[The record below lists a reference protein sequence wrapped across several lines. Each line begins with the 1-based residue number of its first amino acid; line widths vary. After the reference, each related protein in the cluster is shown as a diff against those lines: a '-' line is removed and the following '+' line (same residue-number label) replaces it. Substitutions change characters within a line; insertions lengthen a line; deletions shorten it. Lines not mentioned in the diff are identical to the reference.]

1 MTKIAQ
7 GLLIGLMALGSVFLW
22 IGIPVGWLILAS
34 RLTDTSAPS
43 LGPYVLIIFAI
54 PVSMVIVARV
64 LRRLDGV
71 YTRVS
76 GGPIEEGPVRASWL
90 KSMRGEREST
100 RRLTVLDTVMIWSV
114 SVALVAFGIWFFAFA
129 GSSLPGS

>member
-1 MTKIAQ
+1 MKTIAQ

-34 RLTDTSAPS
+34 HLTDSSAPS

-54 PVSMVIVARV
+54 PVSMVIVARI

-76 GGPIEEGPVRASWL
+76 GGPIDEGPVRSPWL
-90 KSMRGEREST
+90 KSMRGERDST